1 MSENNH
7 LEWCNFHNFKRES
20 LICMLLQGPFSL
32 HQISE
37 RQGKERK
44 KEKVE
49 RETAMW
55 SS

>member
-7 LEWCNFHNFKRES
+7 LEWYFIIFKES